1 MVRRIR
7 DYIKYTPDELVKYT
21 ETSGSCMKKIN
32 TDLHLNL
39 PPSGLG
45 NLKKSIIELIAD
57 KKIGL
62 YDQKLQGIILAV
74 RNIKVIGNSG
84 AMRFDDPMIH
94 LNLSA
99 DCYYFHPTVGSV
111 VKGTV
116 MHISSRQ
123 IGVIIFRVFS
133 VTIRLN
139 ENQKQWYG
147 VEMNSEIE
155 FRIKNFD
162 LENMLPYIEGE
173 LVARETLPV
182 KKEFVSIFFYFKF
195 DFKIGFCD

>member
-1 MVRRIR
+1 MSRRIR
-7 DYIKYTPDELVKYT
+7 DYIKYTPGELIKYT

-39 PPSGLG
+39 PPSGMS
-45 NLKKSIIELIAD
+45 NLKKSIIDLIAD

-62 YDQKLQGIILAV
+62 YDQKLKGIILDV
-74 RNIKVIGNSG
+74 RNIKLIGNAG

-94 LNLSA
+94 LNLKA

-111 VKGTV
+111 VKGV
-116 MHISSRQ
+116 VRHISSRQ

-173 LVARETLPV
+173 LVARESLPI
-182 KKEFVSIFFYFKF
+182 KKEFVSI
-195 DFKIGFCD
+195 IFCIRFVGLLESS